1 MAKKDYTKL
10 VTTNNSLD
18 ESAEKKILRQKVQE
32 LKNELLLL
40 TEKVEQ
46 LKINLVVIKQEYD
59 IRIGRL
65 YLQMD
70 ELDLE
75 ILEFKKIEDLLK
87 RKFSLEEAKKI
98 VEETLKARQKTID
111 EEYTKLEEEEEAVE
125 KRKNIPENEKE
136 ELKKHWRS
144 LAHKYHPDLARND
157 EDRKRYEEIMKKINK
172 AYADG
177 DLEALKAIE
186 QKHIEDSDSISAE
199 LLKTKLQDIESAIV
213 RLEKE
218 HSMLKKSEWQVWKNN
233 IEEAKKQS
241 RDLLLELEQKLLQD
255 ISAKEVILQNYQKQY
270 GSK

>member
-1 MAKKDYTKL
+1 MTKL
-10 VTTNNSLD
+10 VTTNNSLE

-32 LKNELLLL
+32 LKNELFVL

-46 LKINLVVIKQEYD
+46 LKIDLVVVKQEYD

-65 YLQMD
+65 YLRMD

-75 ILEFKKIEDLLK
+75 ILKFKKIDDLLK
-87 RKFSLEEAKKI
+87 RNFSLEEAKII
-98 VEETLKARQKTID
+98 VEETLKAKQKTID
-111 EEYTKLEEEEEAVE
+111 EEYAKLDEEEEKVE

-136 ELKKHWRS
+136 ELKKLWRS

-157 EDRKRYEEIMKKINK
+157 EDRKKNEEIMKKINK

-186 QKHIEDSDSISAE
+186 QEHIEDSDSISAE
-199 LLKTKLQDIESAIV
+199 LLKTKLQDIENAIV

-218 HSMLKKSEWQVWKNN
+218 YSMLKKSEWQVWKNN
-233 IEEAKKQS
+233 IDESKKQG
-241 RDLLLELEQKLLQD
+241 RDLLLELEQKLLDD
-255 ISAKEVILQNYQKQY
+255 ISAKEIILQDYQKQY
-270 GSK
+270 GAK

>member
-1 MAKKDYTKL
+1 MTKL
-10 VTTNNSLD
+10 VTTNNSIE

-32 LKNELLLL
+32 LKNELLIL

-46 LKINLVVIKQEYD
+46 LKIDLVVVKQEYD

-65 YLQMD
+65 YLRMD

-75 ILEFKKIEDLLK
+75 ILKFKKVEDLLK
-87 RKFSLEEAKKI
+87 RNFSLEEAKKI
-98 VEETLKARQKTID
+98 VEETLKAKQKIID
-111 EEYTKLEEEEEAVE
+111 EEYAKLNEEEEIIE

-136 ELKKHWRS
+136 ELKKLWRR
-144 LAHKYHPDLARND
+144 LAHKYHPDLARNE
-157 EDRKRYEEIMKKINK
+157 EDRKKFEEIMKKINK

-186 QKHIEDSDSISAE
+186 QEHIEDSDSISAE
-199 LLKTKLQDIESAIV
+199 LLKTKLQDIENAIV

-218 HSMLKKSEWQVWKNN
+218 YSVLKKSEWQVWKNN
-233 IEEAKKQS
+233 IDEAKKQG
-241 RDLLLELEQKLLQD
+241 RDLLLELEQKLLDD
-255 ISAKEVILQNYQKQY
+255 ISAKEIILQDYQKQY

>member
-1 MAKKDYTKL
+1 MAGHDHKSL
-10 VTTNNSLD
+10 ATTNKSID
-18 ESAEKKILRQKVQE
+18 ESSEKKILRQKVQE
-32 LKNELLLL
+32 LKGELLLL

-46 LKINLVVIKQEYD
+46 LKIDLVVIKQEYD

-65 YLQMD
+65 YLRID

-75 ILEFKKIEDLLK
+75 ILKYKKIEDLLK
-87 RKFSLEEAKKI
+87 RNISLDEAKKI

-111 EEYTKLEEEEEAVE
+111 EEYAKLDEEEEIVE
-125 KRKNIPENEKE
+125 KRKNIPENEKQ
-136 ELKKHWRS
+136 ELKKLWRS

-157 EDRKRYEEIMKKINK
+157 EDRNKYEEIMKKINK
-172 AYADG
+172 AYANG

-186 QKHIEDSDSISAE
+186 QEHIEDSDSISTE

-218 HSMLKKSEWQVWKNN
+218 YSMLKKSEWQVWKNN
-233 IEEAKKQS
+233 IEKAKKQG

-255 ISAKEVILQNYQKQY
+255 ISAKEIILQDYQKQY

>member
-1 MAKKDYTKL
+1 MAKKDSKKL
-10 VTTNNSLD
+10 VTTDTALGDS
-18 ESAEKKILRQKVQE
+18 EEKKILRQKVQE
-32 LKNELLLL
+32 LKSELLLL

-46 LKINLVVIKQEYD
+46 LKIDLVVIKQEYD

-65 YLQMD
+65 YLRMD

-75 ILEFKKIEDLLK
+75 ILKFKKIEDLLK
-87 RKFSLEEAKKI
+87 RNISLEEAKRI

-111 EEYTKLEEEEEAVE
+111 EEYAKLDEEEEIVE

-136 ELKKHWRS
+136 ELKKLWRS

-157 EDRKRYEEIMKKINK
+157 EDRKKYEEIMKKINK

-186 QKHIEDSDSISAE
+186 QEHIEDSDNISAE
-199 LLKTKLQDIESAIV
+199 LLKTKLQNIESAII

-218 HSMLKKSEWQVWKNN
+218 YSMLKKSEWQVWKNN
-233 IEEAKKQS
+233 IEVAQKQG

-255 ISAKEVILQNYQKQY
+255 ISGKEAILQNYQKQY
-270 GSK
+270 GPK

>member
-1 MAKKDYTKL
+1 MTKL
-10 VTTNNSLD
+10 VTTNNSIE

-32 LKNELLLL
+32 LKNELLIL

-46 LKINLVVIKQEYD
+46 LKIDLVVVKQEYD

-65 YLQMD
+65 YLRMD

-75 ILEFKKIEDLLK
+75 ILKFKKVEDLLK
-87 RKFSLEEAKKI
+87 RNFSLEEAKKI
-98 VEETLKARQKTID
+98 VEETLKAKQKIID
-111 EEYTKLEEEEEAVE
+111 EEYAKLNEEEEIIE

-136 ELKKHWRS
+136 ELKKLWRR
-144 LAHKYHPDLARND
+144 LAHKYHPDLARNE
-157 EDRKRYEEIMKKINK
+157 EDRKKFEEIMKKINK

-186 QKHIEDSDSISAE
+186 QEHIEDSDSISAE
-199 LLKTKLQDIESAIV
+199 LLKTKLQDIENAIV

-218 HSMLKKSEWQVWKNN
+218 YSVLKKSEWQVWKNN
-233 IEEAKKQS
+233 IDEAKKQG
-241 RDLLLELEQKLLQD
+241 RDLLLELEQKLLND
-255 ISAKEVILQNYQKQY
+255 ISAKEIILQDYQKQY